1 MYLSSMI
8 TTTSNSKKLSFSE
21 YNIYHIING
30 FGNDV
35 LFSTDVWDRSS
46 DVVFDTGI
54 INNKYCV
61 MIQLR
66 ILKDAIEFAIMGD
79 FSINVFWLTE

>member
-1 MYLSSMI
+1 M
-8 TTTSNSKKLSFSE
+8 
-21 YNIYHIING
+21 NG

-35 LFSTDVWDRSS
+35 LFSTDVWDGSS
-46 DVVFDTGI
+46 DVVSDTGI

-66 ILKDAIEFAIMGD
+66 ILKDAIEFAIMG
-79 FSINVFWLTE
+79 ILVLMEWKEK